1 MKKLGYKPRQSDP
14 RDSAV
19 SHCAIPFST
28 NKVNI
33 VPINVKWDSLWNFSE
48 ISIYKQRRGNGLW
61 GMSKR
66 KRVFDNNERK
76 FNYFDLFLF
85 WIFNCILKIKLN
97 RDMKLFIFIKGGH
110 RFLKKERTALKKKK
124 VSITRRKLLK
134 SIQWFSPFNGWRHPG
149 TYYTI

>member
-61 GMSKR
+61 SMSKR

-76 FNYFDLFLF
+76 FNYFYSEYLIAF
-85 WIFNCILKIKLN
+85 WKLN
-97 RDMKLFIFIKGGH
+97 YIKQGHETVYIYQRRTQIF
-110 RFLKKERTALKKKK
+110 KEGKDCFKKKK